1 MIGIGIN
8 SRARFNPL
16 SFIGTT
22 TGGTTQRV
30 SLGVTA
36 TGRVFTSYRRLT
48 ADILTITSAELI
60 GERG

>member
-16 SFIGTT
+16 SFVGTT

-48 ADILTITSAELI
+48 ITSAELL